1 MCKGSISWI
10 VLNEVIGF
18 IDHNDYWYIIR
29 FISSFRKNLWE
40 LAGLYATYNNR
51 HASFEM
57 FYNQCWIGT
66 FVIWVELYPTTIDF
80 FALDH
85 SIVTES
91 LWTNNCFYVEKDAN
105 KSHTK
110 CNSSKQFKFPCNK
123 FLFTHEHTIDCVLC
137 KSLIVYVCIACFYWY
152 KTEVFTE
159 T

>member
-1 MCKGSISWI
+1 MCKESISWI
-10 VLNEVIGF
+10 LLNEVIGF
-18 IDHNDYWYIIR
+18 IGHNDYYLIYHLLR
-29 FISSFRKNLWE
+29 QMSV
-40 LAGLYATYNNR
+40 
-51 HASFEM
+51 M

-137 KSLIVYVCIACFYWY
+137 KSLIVYVNCMFLL
-152 KTEVFTE
+152 V
-159 T
+159 

>member
-29 FISSFRKNLWE
+29 FVSSFRKNLWE

-85 SIVTES
+85 SIATES

-123 FLFTHEHTIDCVLC
+123 FLFTHEHTIDYVLC
-137 KSLIVYVCIACFYWY
+137 KS
-152 KTEVFTE
+152 
-159 T
+159 

>member
-1 MCKGSISWI
+1 MCKGSICESNTEWSNRI
-10 VLNEVIGF
+10 RCTQWFLVYHLLRQMSVI
-18 IDHNDYWYIIR
+18 
-29 FISSFRKNLWE
+29 
-40 LAGLYATYNNR
+40 
-51 HASFEM
+51 